1 IRDSFLSQRLRN
13 FAAAEILCLF
23 CHFCNSPFIAGL
35 SYFFAE
41 NAIYSF
47 YGDLL
52 IVILRLMQKNLKNYA

>member
-1 IRDSFLSQRLRN
+1 
-13 FAAAEILCLF
+13 LF